1 MHLWMV
7 DQTKEQFLR
16 MLQSERI
23 PPGVVSAQHTTIVE
37 ERLQRGMIRV
47 IWNQLRTNGVAP
59 ALIVI
64 PEGDLREFFAWS
76 NTYLGGWRPISGL
89 FRVIAHSNLREM
101 LKEKLNHETVWEY
114 RNAVLGMIF
123 GEAHVQGVLGE
134 NDTGKARSI
143 FAGCIGTCSFA
154 MGRAMSLGWRDLTTV
169 AQNWHRARVATHPAS
184 VDSDVSN
191 LLEPWAVLLEV
202 SGLSSSAWSRIR
214 TISQAVVAI
223 CRTLHKNDEIDRS
236 ALAVL
241 TSGWPELEEAFR
253 SMNEARERRVQVLDI
268 ALASVGRRRI
278 RFSQPKAVA
287 LGLLASRIAPGS
299 LDHAALLIP
308 YAVKMRG
315 LMLWYGLFSGMT
327 SASRLI
333 ENHESLGRRILRD
346 MLAEDTVFSR
356 PSCDIAIDELE
367 IFSMWKP
374 SLQNIP
380 RTTSEQLVIEIFP
393 SINTVGPWLTRAR
406 RETFT
411 QRPLFDDE
419 TKRLESDVRDL
430 ANVAE
435 RLLRRLRRLS
445 TKRH

>member
-7 DQTKEQFLR
+7 DQTKEQFIR
-16 MLQSERI
+16 MLQFESI
-23 PPGVVSAQHTTIVE
+23 PPDVVSAKHIRNVE
-37 ERLQRGMIRV
+37 ERLQRGRIRIV
-47 IWNQLRTNGVAP
+47 WNQLRMNGVAP

-89 FRVIAHSNLREM
+89 FRVIAHSNLREV
-101 LKEKLNHETVWEY
+101 LKEKLNHEMVWKY

-123 GEAHVQGVLGE
+123 GEAHVQGVFGE
-134 NDTGKARSI
+134 NNRGQARSI

-154 MGRAMSLGWRDLTTV
+154 MGRAMGLGWGDLTTV
-169 AQNWHRARVATHPAS
+169 AQNWHRARVLTQHAPVH
-184 VDSDVSN
+184 SDVSN
-191 LLEPWAVLLEV
+191 LLAPWSVLLEV
-202 SGLSSSAWSRIR
+202 CGLSSNAWSR
-214 TISQAVVAI
+214 THTMSQAIVAI
-223 CRTLHKNDEIDRS
+223 CRTLHKNDEIDGP
-236 ALAVL
+236 ALAAL
-241 TSGWPELEEAFR
+241 TKGWPELKEAFQ
-253 SMNEARERRVQVLDI
+253 SMNEARERRVQ
-268 ALASVGRRRI
+268 ALEAALESVSRRRI
-278 RFSQPKAVA
+278 RFSQPRVIA

-299 LDHAALLIP
+299 LDHAALLSQ
-308 YAVKMRG
+308 YMVRMRE

-367 IFSMWKP
+367 ILSMSKA
-374 SLQNIP
+374 SLLNIP
-380 RTTSEQLVIEIFP
+380 RATSEQLMIEILP
-393 SINTVGPWLTRAR
+393 SINTIGPWLKRAR
-406 RETFT
+406 RETLR

-430 ANVAE
+430 TNVAE
-435 RLLRRLRRLS
+435 RLLTRLRSLS
-445 TKRH
+445 MKRY